1 MITLIAVASTIV
13 MMVSLFNLNIS
24 LALFSALVLLWA
36 CLADAP
42 KSWWDNEKSTSTG
55 DTDAK

>member
-13 MMVSLFNLNIS
+13 MMVSLFNANLS
-24 LALFSALVLLWA
+24 LAFIAALVLFWA

-42 KSWWDNEKSTSTG
+42 KSWWDNEKSTSAG